1 MPDHSDI
8 GEEERAQIALLGG
21 QIPHT
26 CKSHIFSCVEQY
38 DAYAP
43 HTNTNRKRISLSVS
57 FNYIHT
63 STHICIHTW
72 IHYRALPRCIHNIS
86 LSYYQIQNIIIQD
99 SNVTVYFG
107 EYLFLWQ
114 EDQLAFFHDGSSQLQ
129 ISVKLGC
136 FIGSAQHDGGNKTVQ
151 QQ

>member
-43 HTNTNRKRISLSVS
+43 HTNTNRNRISLSVS
-57 FNYIHT
+57 FNDIHK
-63 STHICIHTW
+63 STHIYIHGYTKGLHHAVY
-72 IHYRALPRCIHNIS
+72 IIYR
-86 LSYYQIQNIIIQD
+86 
-99 SNVTVYFG
+99 
-107 EYLFLWQ
+107 
-114 EDQLAFFHDGSSQLQ
+114 FHA
-129 ISVKLGC
+129 IRYR
-136 FIGSAQHDGGNKTVQ
+136 I
-151 QQ
+151 